1 MLTRGKCSANATAIS
16 TQVKCLR
23 ASSSSRPTKSKRPKQ
38 TSRVHSVPALNPPE
52 VPHPSELSRELAISA
67 YCAMIKDANVSL
79 DQEISYLRSY
89 TKGDAQKVINNY
101 HQKQYRNPAD
111 TLRDVWKELR
121 EEMEKRREAVNN

>member
-1 MLTRGKCSANATAIS
+1 MKVNQRLVATLVRPNLFKCHLEIFTGDV
-16 TQVKCLR
+16 TLF
-23 ASSSSRPTKSKRPKQ
+23 
-38 TSRVHSVPALNPPE
+38 NPWK
-52 VPHPSELSRELAISA
+52 SA